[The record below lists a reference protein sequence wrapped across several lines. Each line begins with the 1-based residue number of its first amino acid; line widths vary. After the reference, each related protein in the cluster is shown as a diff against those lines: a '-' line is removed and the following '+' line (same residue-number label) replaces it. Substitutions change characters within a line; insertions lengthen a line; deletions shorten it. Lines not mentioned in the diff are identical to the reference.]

1 MVPLVSVPFRGR
13 AQGRAQGRRNATR
26 TQGGV
31 WQYERVGCGTP
42 RVHFSLSTFV
52 FFVLDRTTRDAPAGR
67 DWTGATPHL

>member
-31 WQYERVGCGTP
+31 WQKESGGCGTK
-42 RVHFSLSTFV
+42 RVHLSLSPFV
-52 FFVLDRTTRDAPAGR
+52 FFVLNRTTRDAPAGS
-67 DWTGATPHL
+67 DWTGATPHF